1 MSAYQV
7 AVVEDDAAPTSGVA
21 IIRIAGLESWPQGAT
36 VRLRPIDEASVPP
49 QSEGW
54 PWGDLVPAR
63 VIPKAGGIDVILGP
77 DVVSSHRLV
86 PGTPVTI
93 EVTAANV
100 EADVRWPA
108 ITPTAPRRV
117 SAVAMSATQLLAA
130 KSERERAEKDAATR
144 RQQMAELAA
153 HSARVAAAEASTVRV
168 ASAGAAPIPSSDGG
182 QLARLFPVRRATAVL
197 AAEPKADG
205 QLSRLGSAVDKA
217 SAVAVTAPRAAAR
230 GRAAAAI
237 LSFFAGVAT
246 MAGVAAG
253 VVLLA
258 PQWVPRAAAVQ
269 VAAPGAQMSI
279 VSLESVFKDLGSAGS
294 TSPRRKSA
302 MNVDLPTAL
311 SLADHSLRGQ
321 RTAAETEEAEFW
333 LKRALSSS
341 FGGADVGWALTQLG
355 TIYAQSDSAR
365 HSYAKAHTVWQL
377 AAAQGDP
384 VAHCFL
390 GALYEHGLGVTA
402 SRQIARG
409 HYIIADTANACR
421 SAKEAAARLKD

>member
-21 IIRIAGLESWPQGAT
+21 IIRIAGLEAWPQGAT

-49 QSEGW
+49 QSDGW
-54 PWGDLVPAR
+54 PWGELVPSR
-63 VIPKAGGIDVILGP
+63 VIPKSGGIDVILGP

-93 EVTAANV
+93 EVSAANV

-130 KSERERAEKDAATR
+130 KSERERVEKEAATR
-144 RQQMAELAA
+144 RQQMAESAA
-153 HSARVAAAEASTVRV
+153 LSVREAAAEASSVRV
-168 ASAGAAPIPSSDGG
+168 ALAVAAPVASKEAG
-182 QLARLFPVRRATAVL
+182 QLARLFPVRRANAVL
-197 AAEPKADG
+197 TAEQKVDG
-205 QLSRLGSAVDKA
+205 QLSRLGSAVE
-217 SAVAVTAPRAAAR
+217 RAATNAEPTPRPVAR
-230 GRAAAAI
+230 GRASAAI
-237 LSFFAGVAT
+237 TSFIAGAVT

-253 VVLLA
+253 VALLA
-258 PQWVPRAAAVQ
+258 PQWLPRAPVAPAA
-269 VAAPGAQMSI
+269 ALGAQMS
-279 VSLESVFKDLGSAGS
+279 VVNLESVFKDLGSAGP

-302 MNVDLPTAL
+302 TNVDLPTAL

-321 RTAAETEEAEFW
+321 RTSAETEEAEFW
-333 LKRALSSS
+333 LKRALNAS
-341 FGGADVGWALTQLG
+341 FGGTDVGWALTQLG
-355 TIYAQSDSAR
+355 TIYAQSDSPR

-390 GALYEHGLGVTA
+390 GAIYEHGLGVTA
-402 SRQIARG
+402 NRQIARG
-409 HYIIADTANACR
+409 HYVIADTANACR